1 LLLDRAFLEWIRV
14 EVEKLG
20 EERLL
25 QTFFHVAPFEVAR
38 VGAGGTEAMSRVT
51 GDSPDLLLQDC
62 DRELSEWRCVLW
74 MRCHGAIM

>member
-1 LLLDRAFLEWIRV
+1 
-14 EVEKLG
+14 
-20 EERLL
+20 
-25 QTFFHVAPFEVAR
+25 
-38 VGAGGTEAMSRVT
+38 MSRVT